1 MYNPGIRFKYGPR
14 RPSRWLTL
22 GIFLA
27 FLPGV
32 RGALADAPPDVQ
44 TSRLISE
51 VTHGSVHAVSTFPG
65 PAANIV
71 GVIGQDQAGK
81 KLMAWVVDGRYLATG
96 PLFAMD
102 GDNLTLDAAS
112 SHGLVAKPMRPEEL
126 GRAAM
131 AAKGFT
137 MGRAGPLVVAFE
149 DPNCIYCHKLS
160 QEAEPL
166 LAAGK
171 LRLRVVPVGF
181 LKPDSA
187 LKSAAVLTAQEPSK
201 AWERNEAIFNDSTEV
216 GGIAPAEPTSPAL
229 ADVKANTD
237 LLSKSGALGTP
248 VMVICRKG
256 TAAPGIMHGLTPG
269 MFVGAVDGAGSVT
282 DAGGCA
288 PAG

>member
-1 MYNPGIRFKYGPR
+1 MSS
-14 RPSRWLTL
+14 PSRLSKRLAL

-27 FLPGV
+27 LLPGM
-32 RGALADAPPDVQ
+32 RAALADPPPDEQ
-44 TSRLISE
+44 TSRLVSE
-51 VTHGSVHAVSTFPG
+51 VTHGSVHLVSTFPG

-96 PLFAMD
+96 PVFSMD
-102 GDNLTLDAAS
+102 GENLTLDAAS
-112 SHGLVAKPMRPEEL
+112 SHGLVVKPMLPEEL
-126 GRAAM
+126 ARAAM

-137 MGRAGPLVVAFE
+137 MGHRGPLVVAFE

-160 QEAEPL
+160 QEAAPL

-187 LKSAAVLTAQEPSK
+187 RKSAAVLAAQEPSK
-201 AWERNEAIFNDSTEV
+201 AWERNEAIFDDSTEV
-216 GGIAPAEPTSPAL
+216 GGIAPAEPTSPTL
-229 ADVKANTD
+229 ADVKANTE

-256 TAAPGIMHGLTPG
+256 TAAPGIVHGLTPG
-269 MFVGAVDGAGSVT
+269 MLIGAIAGAGSVT
-282 DAGGCA
+282 EAGGCA
-288 PAG
+288 SAG